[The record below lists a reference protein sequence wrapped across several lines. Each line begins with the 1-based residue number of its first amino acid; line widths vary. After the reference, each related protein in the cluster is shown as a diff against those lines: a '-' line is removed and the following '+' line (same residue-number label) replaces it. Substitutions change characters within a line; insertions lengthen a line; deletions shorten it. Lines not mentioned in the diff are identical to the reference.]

1 VNKPVGDKVMQE
13 AARLEF
19 ERAAHEFS
27 LWRSVA
33 EEVRSPAPAWWWG
46 TAMRI
51 KDDQQQMPPLWCKR
65 MELPLS
71 SSYAQAAA
79 VLMNSIADQTSLPW
93 PDEFPRK
100 VKREL
105 AEPKEP

>member
-1 VNKPVGDKVMQE
+1 MQE

-19 ERAAHEFS
+19 ERAAREYT
-27 LWRSVA
+27 LWRSVP
-33 EEVRSPAPAWWWG
+33 EKERSPDPAWWWG

-51 KDDQQQMPPLWCKR
+51 RSEEQELPPLWCIY
-65 MELPLS
+65 MELPPS

-79 VLMNSIADQTSLPW
+79 VLMGSMSSQASLPW

-100 VKREL
+100 IERDHQKTQDT
-105 AEPKEP
+105 